1 MSQLSTSAMTQA
13 APAAADSAAVSE
25 TATMKKVMRRLIPF
39 ILLCY
44 VVSYLDRI
52 NVGFA
57 ALTMNRDLGLT
68 PSQFGLGAGLFF
80 IGYFFFEIPSN
91 LALHR
96 FGARMWISRI
106 MISWGVISMAT
117 AFVVGPKSFALARFF
132 LGMAEAGFTPGIY
145 LYFTQWFPGAWRG
158 KATAFFLVGIP
169 VANIIG
175 SPLSGALM
183 ELHGM
188 WGFQGWQVLLLLE
201 ALPAVALGVLCLF
214 LLPDRPAKAGWLTAA
229 EKQWLEGEL
238 ANEQNVLAARHGN
251 KLKDAFTN
259 WRVFALAGA
268 NFCGIIGSLSIGLW
282 LPQIIKE
289 FGLPAH
295 QVGLVAAVPYIVGAI
310 AMTLWARLANR
321 SRNRLFFVAGA
332 IVLAGVA
339 LAISAFLHTPLLK
352 MLAITVAV
360 ASILAFQATF
370 WAIPSGFLT
379 GRAAAGGLALIVS
392 IGNLGGF
399 VGPSVIGFIREST
412 KGFTYPLIFVAG
424 ALLLGAVI
432 TLALGDP
439 ARAGNSNS
447 KETA

>member
-1 MSQLSTSAMTQA
+1 MSQAQEVLMTHSA
-13 APAAADSAAVSE
+13 SAAE
-25 TATMKKVMRRLIPF
+25 TQSVDEQSTMKKVMRRLIPF

-57 ALTMNRDLGLT
+57 ALTMNKDLGLT

-106 MISWGVISMAT
+106 MISWGLISMAT

-145 LYFTQWFPGAWRG
+145 LYFTKWFPGQWRG
-158 KATAFFLVGIP
+158 KATAFFLIGIP

-183 ELHGM
+183 ELHGL
-188 WGFQGWQVLLLLE
+188 WGFKGWQVLLLLE
-201 ALPAVALGVLCLF
+201 ALPAVLLGVACLF
-214 LLPDRPAKAGWLTAA
+214 LLPDRPSKARWLTPR
-229 EKQWLEGEL
+229 EQQWLEAEL
-238 ANEQNVLAARHGN
+238 ATEQDILAARHGN
-251 KLKDAFTN
+251 KLRDAFSN

-289 FGLPAH
+289 FGLPSH
-295 QVGLVAAVPYIVGAI
+295 QVGLVAAIPYIVGAI
-310 AMTLWARLANR
+310 AMTLWARLANN
-321 SRNRLFFVAGA
+321 SDKRLFFVAGA
-332 IVLAGVA
+332 IAIA
-339 LAISAFLHTPLLK
+339 AASIAISAFMHDPLLK

-360 ASILAFQATF
+360 ASILSFQATF

-399 VGPSVIGFIREST
+399 VGPSMIGFIREAT
-412 KGFTYPLIFVAG
+412 QGFTYPLIFVAG

-432 TLALGDP
+432 TLVLGDP
-439 ARAGNSNS
+439 A
-447 KETA
+447 KTEK

>member
-1 MSQLSTSAMTQA
+1 MDQTHEIRMTHDASTAGREQ
-13 APAAADSAAVSE
+13 VSE
-25 TATMKKVMRRLIPF
+25 QATMKKVMHRLIPF

-57 ALTMNRDLGLT
+57 ALTMNKDLGLT

-80 IGYFFFEIPSN
+80 IGYFLFEIPSN

-106 MISWGVISMAT
+106 MISWGLISMLT
-117 AFVVGPKSFALARFF
+117 AFVVGPKSFAVARFF

-145 LYFTQWFPGAWRG
+145 LYFTKWFPGQWRS
-158 KATAFFLVGIP
+158 KATAFFLIGIP

-175 SPLSGALM
+175 SPMSGALM

-188 WGFQGWQVLLLLE
+188 WNFKGWQILLLLE
-201 ALPAVALGVLCLF
+201 ALPAVALGVMCLF
-214 LLPDRPAKAGWLTAA
+214 LLPDRPSKANWLTPS

-238 ANEQNVLAARHGN
+238 AREQNLLTARHGN
-251 KLKDAFTN
+251 KLRDAFTN

-289 FGLPAH
+289 FDLPSH

-310 AMTLWARLANR
+310 SMTVWARLANK
-321 SRNRLFFVAGA
+321 SHHRLFYVTGA
-332 IVLAGVA
+332 IVAAAVA
-339 LAISAFLHTPLLK
+339 IAISAFLHDPFLK

-360 ASILAFQATF
+360 ASILSFQATF

-399 VGPSVIGFIREST
+399 VGPSMIGFIKEAT
-412 KGFTYPLIFVAG
+412 HGFTYPLFFVAG
-424 ALLLGAVI
+424 ALLLGAII
-432 TLALGDP
+432 TLALGEP
-439 ARAGNSNS
+439 SRT
-447 KETA
+447 KTVTAEES

>member
-1 MSQLSTSAMTQA
+1 MSQTHDINMAHSASM
-13 APAAADSAAVSE
+13 AAAEPVSE
-25 TATMKKVMRRLIPF
+25 QATMKKVMRRLIPF

-57 ALTMNRDLGLT
+57 ALTMNKDLGLT
-68 PSQFGLGAGLFF
+68 PAQFGLGAGLFF

-106 MISWGVISMAT
+106 MISWGIISMLT

-145 LYFTQWFPGAWRG
+145 LYFTQWFPGQWRG
-158 KATAFFLVGIP
+158 KATAFFLIGIP
-169 VANIIG
+169 IANIIG
-175 SPLSGALM
+175 SPISGLLM
-183 ELHGM
+183 ELHGL
-188 WGFQGWQVLLLLE
+188 WGFKGWQILLLLE
-201 ALPAVALGVLCLF
+201 ALPAVVLGVLCWF
-214 LLPDRPAKAGWLTAA
+214 MLPDRPGKANWLSTS
-229 EKQWLEGEL
+229 EKKWLEDEL
-238 ANEQNVLAARHGN
+238 ATEQNILTARHGN
-251 KLKDAFTN
+251 KLRDAFTN

-282 LPQIIKE
+282 LPQIIRE
-289 FGLPAH
+289 FGLPPH
-295 QVGLVAAVPYIVGAI
+295 QVGLVAAVPYIFGAI
-310 AMTLWARLANR
+310 SMTLWSKLASQSEHRLWY
-321 SRNRLFFVAGA
+321 VAGA
-332 IVLAGVA
+332 ITMA
-339 LAISAFLHTPLLK
+339 AIAIASSAFLHDPLLK
-352 MLAITVAV
+352 MLSITIAV
-360 ASILAFQATF
+360 ASILSFQATF

-399 VGPSVIGFIREST
+399 VGPSMIGFIKQAT
-412 KGFTYPLIFVAG
+412 QGFTYPLVFVAC

-439 ARAGNSNS
+439 ARAS
-447 KETA
+447 K

>member
-1 MSQLSTSAMTQA
+1 MSLSEQ
-13 APAAADSAAVSE
+13 
-25 TATMKKVMRRLIPF
+25 ATMKKVMRRLIPF

-57 ALTMNRDLGLT
+57 ALTMNKDLGLT

-106 MISWGVISMAT
+106 MISWGVISMLT
-117 AFVVGPKSFALARFF
+117 AFVVGPKSFAAARFF

-145 LYFTQWFPGAWRG
+145 LYFTKWFPGQWRG
-158 KATAFFLVGIP
+158 KAMAFFLIGIP

-175 SPLSGALM
+175 SPVSGALM
-183 ELHGM
+183 EMHGL
-188 WGFQGWQVLLLLE
+188 WGFKGWQVLLLLE
-201 ALPAVALGVLCLF
+201 ALPAVVLGVMCLF
-214 LLPDRPAKAGWLTAA
+214 LLPDSPSSAKWLTAS
-229 EKQWLEGEL
+229 EKNWLEGVL
-238 ANEQNVLAARHGN
+238 ALEQNALAERHGN
-251 KLKDAFTN
+251 KLRDAFTN

-282 LPQIIKE
+282 LPQIIRE
-289 FGLPAH
+289 FGLPSY
-295 QVGLVAAVPYIVGAI
+295 QVGLVAAVPYLVGAI
-310 AMTLWARLANR
+310 SMTLWARLAGKSEKR
-321 SRNRLFFVAGA
+321 IFYVAGA
-332 IVLAGVA
+332 IVAAAVA
-339 LAISAFLHTPLLK
+339 IAVSAFLVDPLLK

-360 ASILAFQATF
+360 SSILSFQATF

-399 VGPSVIGFIREST
+399 VGPSMIGFIREAT
-412 KGFTYPLIFVAG
+412 QGFTYPLIFVAG

-439 ARAGNSNS
+439 SRIR
-447 KETA
+447 K

>member
-1 MSQLSTSAMTQA
+1 MSQAHDINTTH
-13 APAAADSAAVSE
+13 DISAASE
-25 TATMKKVMRRLIPF
+25 TAINEQATMKKVMRRLIPF

-57 ALTMNRDLGLT
+57 ALTMNKDLGLT

-106 MISWGVISMAT
+106 MISWGVISMLT

-145 LYFTQWFPGAWRG
+145 LYFTKWFPGEWRG

-175 SPLSGALM
+175 SPISGALM
-183 ELHGM
+183 EMHGL
-188 WGFQGWQVLLLLE
+188 WGYKGWQVLLLLE
-201 ALPAVALGVLCLF
+201 ALPAVVLGTMCLF
-214 LLPDRPAKAGWLTAA
+214 LLPDRPSKASWLTPA
-229 EKQWLEGEL
+229 EKQWLEAKL
-238 ANEQNVLAARHGN
+238 DTEQNVLAARHGN
-251 KLKDAFTN
+251 KLRDAFTN
-259 WRVFALAGA
+259 WRVFVLAGA
-268 NFCGIIGSLSIGLW
+268 NFCGILGSLSIGLW

-289 FGLPAH
+289 FGLPSH

-310 AMTLWARLANR
+310 AMTLWARLA
-321 SRNRLFFVAGA
+321 SKSDKSLFFVAGA
-332 IVLAGVA
+332 ITTAAVSV
-339 LAISAFLHTPLLK
+339 AISAFLNDPLLK

-360 ASILAFQATF
+360 ASILSFQATF
-370 WAIPSGFLT
+370 WAIPSRFLT

-399 VGPSVIGFIREST
+399 VGPSIIGFIREAT
-412 KGFTYPLIFVAG
+412 KGFTYPLIFVAS

-439 ARAGNSNS
+439 TKS
-447 KETA
+447 KQ

>member
-1 MSQLSTSAMTQA
+1 MSQVSTQPMAQA
-13 APAAADSAAVSE
+13 TAAAGATAAVSE
-25 TATMKKVMRRLIPF
+25 EATMKKVMRRLIPF

-57 ALTMNRDLGLT
+57 ALTMNKDLGLT

-117 AFVVGPKSFALARFF
+117 AFVVGPKSFALARFL

-158 KATAFFLVGIP
+158 KATAFFLIGIP

-188 WGFQGWQVLLLLE
+188 WGFKGWQVLLLLE
-201 ALPAVALGVLCLF
+201 ALPAVLLGVLCLF
-214 LLPDRPAKAGWLTAA
+214 LLPDRPSKAAWLTPS
-229 EKQWLEGEL
+229 EKQWLENEL
-238 ANEQNVLAARHGN
+238 STEQNVLAARHGN

-268 NFCGIIGSLSIGLW
+268 NFCGILGSLSIGLW
-282 LPQIIKE
+282 LPQIIRE
-289 FGLPAH
+289 FGLPSH
-295 QVGLVAAVPYIVGAI
+295 QVGLVAAIPYLVGAV

-321 SRNRLFFVAGA
+321 SERRLFFVAGA
-332 IVLAGVA
+332 IVLAA
-339 LAISAFLHTPLLK
+339 LSLAISAFLHTPLLK
-352 MLAITVAV
+352 MLAITIAV
-360 ASILAFQATF
+360 ASILSFQATF

-399 VGPSVIGFIREST
+399 VGPSVIGFIRET
-412 KGFTYPLIFVAG
+412 TQGFTYPLIFVAG

-439 ARAGNSNS
+439 SRAPSTS
-447 KETA
+447 KERA

>member
-1 MSQLSTSAMTQA
+1 MSQAQEVQMAHSA
-13 APAAADSAAVSE
+13 SAAETQSVSE
-25 TATMKKVMRRLIPF
+25 QSTMKKVMRRLIPF

-57 ALTMNRDLGLT
+57 ALTMNKDLGLT

-106 MISWGVISMAT
+106 MISWGVISMLT

-145 LYFTQWFPGAWRG
+145 LYFTKWFPGQWRG
-158 KATAFFLVGIP
+158 KATAFFLIGIP

-183 ELHGM
+183 ELHGL
-188 WGFQGWQVLLLLE
+188 WGYKGWQVLLLLE
-201 ALPAVALGVLCLF
+201 ALPAVLLGVACLF
-214 LLPDRPAKAGWLTAA
+214 LLPDRPSKARWLTPR
-229 EKQWLEGEL
+229 EQQWLEAEL
-238 ANEQNVLAARHGN
+238 ANEQNILAARHGN
-251 KLKDAFTN
+251 KLRDAFVN

-289 FGLPAH
+289 FGLPSH

-310 AMTLWARLANR
+310 AMTLWARLAN
-321 SRNRLFFVAGA
+321 SSDKRLFFVAGA
-332 IVLAGVA
+332 ITVA
-339 LAISAFLHTPLLK
+339 AVSIAISAFMHDPLLK

-360 ASILAFQATF
+360 ASILSFQATF

-399 VGPSVIGFIREST
+399 VGPSMIGFIREAT
-412 KGFTYPLIFVAG
+412 QGFTYPLIFVAA

-439 ARAGNSNS
+439 AKAQ
-447 KETA
+447 K

>member
-1 MSQLSTSAMTQA
+1 MNRDMKHDIATG
-13 APAAADSAAVSE
+13 AAAAVDEQS
-25 TATMKKVMRRLIPF
+25 TMKKVMRRLIPF

-57 ALTMNRDLGLT
+57 ALTMNKDLGLT

-106 MISWGVISMAT
+106 MISWGVISMLT

-145 LYFTQWFPGAWRG
+145 LYFTKWFPGQWRG

-175 SPLSGALM
+175 SPISGALM
-183 ELHGM
+183 ELHGL
-188 WGFQGWQVLLLLE
+188 WGYKGWQILLLLE
-201 ALPAVALGVLCLF
+201 ALPAVLLGIACLF
-214 LLPDRPAKAGWLTAA
+214 LLPDRPAKASWLSPA
-229 EKQWLEGEL
+229 EQQWLESEL
-238 ANEQNVLAARHGN
+238 GREQNTLAARHGN
-251 KLKDAFTN
+251 KLRDAFTN

-289 FGLPAH
+289 FGLPSH
-295 QVGLVAAVPYIVGAI
+295 QVGLVAAVPYVVGAVSMI
-310 AMTLWARLANR
+310 LWSRLANR
-321 SRNRLFFVAGA
+321 PANADKRLFFVAGA
-332 IVLAGVA
+332 IVMAA
-339 LAISAFLHTPLLK
+339 AAIAASAFLHDPLQK
-352 MLAITVAV
+352 MIAITVAV
-360 ASILAFQATF
+360 ASILSFQATF

-399 VGPSVIGFIREST
+399 VGPSMIGFIREAT
-412 KGFTYPLIFVAG
+412 KGFTYPLLFVAG

-439 ARAGNSNS
+439 AKSRQ
-447 KETA
+447 

>member
-1 MSQLSTSAMTQA
+1 MSQLSSPAVTPASSA
-13 APAAADSAAVSE
+13 PADSAAVSE
-25 TATMKKVMRRLIPF
+25 TAIMKKVMRRLIPF

-214 LLPDRPAKAGWLTAA
+214 LLPDRPAKAGWLSPA

-268 NFCGIIGSLSIGLW
+268 NFCGILGSLSIGLW

-289 FGLPAH
+289 FGLPPH
-295 QVGLVAAVPYIVGAI
+295 QVGLVAALPYVVGAI
-310 AMTLWARLANR
+310 AMTLWARLADR

-360 ASILAFQATF
+360 ASILSFQATF

-412 KGFTYPLIFVAG
+412 QGFTYPLIFVAG

-447 KETA
+447 KESA

>member
-1 MSQLSTSAMTQA
+1 MSQAQDIGMTRDIA
-13 APAAADSAAVSE
+13 THAPAIDE
-25 TATMKKVMRRLIPF
+25 QNTMKKVMRRLIPF

-57 ALTMNRDLGLT
+57 ALTMNKDLGLT

-106 MISWGVISMAT
+106 MISWGVISMLT
-117 AFVVGPKSFALARFF
+117 AFVVGPKSFAAARFF

-145 LYFTQWFPGAWRG
+145 LYFTQWFPGQWRG

-169 VANIIG
+169 IANIIG

-188 WGFQGWQVLLLLE
+188 WGFKGWQVLLLLE
-201 ALPAVALGVLCLF
+201 ALPAVLLGVLCLF
-214 LLPDRPAKAGWLTAA
+214 LLPDRPSQASWLSPQ
-229 EKQWLEGEL
+229 ERQWLESRL
-238 ANEQNVLAARHGN
+238 DAEQNTLAARHGN
-251 KLKDAFTN
+251 KLRDAFTN

-289 FGLPAH
+289 FGLPSH
-295 QVGLVAAVPYIVGAI
+295 QVGLVAAVPYIVGAV
-310 AMTLWARLANR
+310 AMTLWARLANK
-321 SRNRLFFVAGA
+321 SEQRLLFVASA
-332 IVLAGVA
+332 IVAAAVS
-339 LAISAFLHTPLLK
+339 LAISAFLHDPLLK

-360 ASILAFQATF
+360 ASILSFQATF

-399 VGPSVIGFIREST
+399 VGPSVIGFIREAT
-412 KGFTYPLIFVAG
+412 QGFTYPLIFVAG

-439 ARAGNSNS
+439 SRARQ
-447 KETA
+447 

>member
-1 MSQLSTSAMTQA
+1 MSQLSTPAVT
-13 APAAADSAAVSE
+13 PAASAPADSAAVSE
-25 TATMKKVMRRLIPF
+25 TAIMKKVMRRLIPF

-214 LLPDRPAKAGWLTAA
+214 LLPDRPAKAGWLSPA

-268 NFCGIIGSLSIGLW
+268 NFCGILGSLSIGLW

-289 FGLPAH
+289 FGLPPH
-295 QVGLVAAVPYIVGAI
+295 QVGLVAALPYVVGAI

-321 SRNRLFFVAGA
+321 SQHRLLFVAGA

-360 ASILAFQATF
+360 ASILSFQATF

-412 KGFTYPLIFVAG
+412 QGFTYPLIFVAG

>member
-1 MSQLSTSAMTQA
+1 MSQLSTPAVT
-13 APAAADSAAVSE
+13 PAASAPADSAAVSE
-25 TATMKKVMRRLIPF
+25 TAIMKKVMCRLIPF

-117 AFVVGPKSFALARFF
+117 AFVVGPKSFALARFL

-214 LLPDRPAKAGWLTAA
+214 LLPDRPAKAGWLSPA

-268 NFCGIIGSLSIGLW
+268 NFCGILGSLSIGLW
-282 LPQIIKE
+282 LPQIIRE
-289 FGLPAH
+289 FGLPPH
-295 QVGLVAAVPYIVGAI
+295 QVGLVAALPYVVGAI

-321 SRNRLFFVAGA
+321 SQHRLLFVAGA

-360 ASILAFQATF
+360 ASILSFQATF

-412 KGFTYPLIFVAG
+412 QGFTYPLIFVAG

-439 ARAGNSNS
+439 ARAGNPTS